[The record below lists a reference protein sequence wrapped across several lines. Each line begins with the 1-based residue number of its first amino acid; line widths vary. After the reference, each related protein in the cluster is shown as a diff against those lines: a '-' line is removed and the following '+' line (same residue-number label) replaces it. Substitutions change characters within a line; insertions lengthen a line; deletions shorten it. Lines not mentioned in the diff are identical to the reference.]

1 MQVLDFM
8 IQYLNG
14 DIVSGNTCIVS
25 ETVPVDAGAVFYLF
39 VVSGREPISRQLPG
53 KPISFKISSWRNT
66 VSFLV
71 KVPTARKTSFDIR
84 L

>member
-25 ETVPVDAGAVFYLF
+25 ETVPVGAGAVFLF
-39 VVSGREPISRQLPG
+39 KENP
-53 KPISFKISSWRNT
+53 
-66 VSFLV
+66 
-71 KVPTARKTSFDIR
+71 
-84 L
+84 